1 MLLTTEQESILN
13 GEQGKTRQKAIR
25 LLIDLGKAAKSS
37 ARKLAASSGAD
48 RKSAIYNIAKA
59 LIEFSGTKK

>member
-25 LLIDLGKAAKSS
+25 LLIDLGKAAKAKRLVPVISS
-37 ARKLAASSGAD
+37 HAVSYTHLTLPT
-48 RKSAIYNIAKA
+48 IYS
-59 LIEFSGTKK
+59 L